1 MTIQPSILIWTLIC
15 FAVLMLVLDRLL
27 FRPMLSFMDKR
38 NEKIAA
44 ARKKKSEN
52 ERLIHEAETALDERR
67 KLAAERLDMARETE
81 SEAAHRKALEIMSK
95 AAHDSDAD
103 TEALGEK
110 LANERAALMKELNT
124 GVDDIAKAFADKL
137 ISHS

>member
-44 ARKKKSEN
+44 ARQKKSEN
-52 ERLIHEAETALDERR
+52 ERLIHEAETVLWERR

-81 SEAAHRKALEIMSK
+81 NEAARRKALEIISK
-95 AAHDSDAD
+95 AAHDSAAD
-103 TEALGEK
+103 TEAFGEK
-110 LANERAALMKELNT
+110 LANERAALMKELNA